1 MHLALTIG
9 AAVLMGLAGL
19 FLLLALVFRLAR
31 RSLRHDLERRLA
43 PREVLQADLFS
54 NFFGQK
60 SRGLAQIRGNGGLVL
75 LRDRLFF
82 LLAAP
87 RRELVVPLERITD
100 ISLPTAFLGKSVLR
114 PLLRVDFSTDAGA
127 DAAAWALRD
136 PGHWKTMLEQAMH
149 AHQRRSA

>member
-19 FLLLALVFRLAR
+19 FLLLAAVFRLAR
-31 RSLRHDLERRLA
+31 RSLRHDLEQRLA
-43 PREVLQADLFS
+43 PKEVLQADLFS

-60 SRGLAQIRGNGGLVL
+60 SRGMAQIRGNGGLVL
-75 LRDRLFF
+75 LRDRLYF

-87 RRELVVPLERITD
+87 RRELAIPLESITD
-100 ISLPTAFLGKSVLR
+100 VSLPTTFLGKSVLR
-114 PLLRVDFSTDAGA
+114 PLLRVDFDSTAGA

-136 PGHWKTMLEQAMH
+136 PGQWKTALEQAMH